1 MASRRWVGRA
11 AGPTSAA
18 QNFAKDFSILGGDQ
32 DVVDRVSSAG
42 LLEEKGFPMSK
53 SGRACGAFFIL
64 VMLLALPCAAAG
76 DSGVCNVPRRAA
88 NLGFTLTDPRGHE
101 VRLSDYK
108 GQVILLNFWATWCQP
123 CKTEIPWLNEL
134 YGTYR
139 KQGFIV
145 LGISM
150 DGEAARVQPFAAALH
165 MDYPLL
171 LGAGADDF
179 LESFA
184 PLLGFPTSLL
194 ISRDGVICVRH
205 TGIVNQQELEHS
217 IRGLL

>member
-1 MASRRWVGRA
+1 MS
-11 AGPTSAA
+11 
-18 QNFAKDFSILGGDQ
+18 NL
-32 DVVDRVSSAG
+32 DRT
-42 LLEEKGFPMSK
+42 
-53 SGRACGAFFIL
+53 RGALFIF

-76 DSGVCNVPRRAA
+76 DPGVCSAPRRTA
-88 NLGFTLTDPRGHE
+88 NLGFTLTNPGGHE

-108 GQVILLNFWATWCQP
+108 GQVILLNFWATWCEP

-150 DGEAARVQPFAAALH
+150 DDAPSRVQPFAAALH
-165 MDYPLL
+165 MNYPLL
-171 LGAGADDF
+171 LGAGEDDF
-179 LESFA
+179 QESFA

-205 TGIVNQQELEHS
+205 TGIVNKQELERS
-217 IRGLL
+217 IRALL